1 MTDSR
6 RRGTRKALITLT
18 AALALTAQGLAVPT
32 GFAEEALS
40 PATAPLDNN
49 GLFDAAPP
57 APVARGA
64 AGEKGLREPM
74 EQPFFS
80 EKTIRDVDAS
90 GERCFRIP
98 AIATAA
104 DGTLLVGFDNRYIDK
119 SNLTWCRDAPF
130 DNKKRNPKEHQTD
143 IELLKSYDSGDSFEE
158 GGFIAQGTTDE
169 RGISYTDPSFVVD
182 RANGKIFAV
191 FVRGIDYRF
200 FDALAGVN
208 KGKPED
214 QIVNRTVQDTVIIES
229 ADNGETWGNMK
240 LVSYL
245 TEKIEVRHRA
255 GEMLPGRG
263 RFATSGN
270 GIQLRYGEKE
280 GRLLFPMS
288 VHYSPS
294 GAGTV
299 ANLALYS
306 DDHGETWHV
315 GQGVGGEGDMNG
327 DENKLVELS
336 DGRVMMN
343 SKSTG
348 KNPSDP
354 SGADRW
360 RSYSDDQGETWSAP
374 ERVVVAPPQHSDM
387 YNKGINV
394 SLIRAYPNAPE
405 GSAAAKVLLYSA
417 PINKRTSNPYGQDGR
432 FNGWVM
438 ASCDDGQTW
447 KYGKQVES
455 GRFQY
460 SVMTPMADGNIGM
473 AYESGD
479 DKRGMTLKFAKFNM
493 AWLGADC
500 LSNKALGITDLPD
513 PALAKAIE
521 EAKAATAKAEE
532 ATANVVRLT
541 KELEDLEIDRE
552 ELLEALDKAKAAA
565 QKAITAAEEANAKVK
580 AAEEA
585 TAKAEES
592 AAKAE
597 DEAKALAEQLAKVE
611 EELAKSQDQAKVLAE
626 AKEAAE
632 IAQKAAEEALR
643 LEKEKNKTGKDTD
656 NTENKGFWQGL
667 LQVLPGL
674 APIFSFLA
682 SLWDGIQKLFGVK
695 A

>member
-32 GFAEEALS
+32 VFAEEALS

-64 AGEKGLREPM
+64 AGEKGLREPV

-80 EKTIRDVDAS
+80 EKTIRDVDAADR
-90 GERCFRIP
+90 RCFRIP
-98 AIATAA
+98 AIATAV
-104 DGTLLVGFDNRYIDK
+104 DGSLLVAFDNRY
-119 SNLTWCRDAPF
+119 SNGNKTWCRDAPF
-130 DNKKRNPKEHQTD
+130 ENRQINSPEKQTD
-143 IELLKSYDSGDSFEE
+143 IEVMRSGDNGESFGVETP
-158 GGFIAQGTTDE
+158 IARGTEDS
-169 RGISYTDPSFVVD
+169 RSISYTDPSFVVD
-182 RANGKIFAV
+182 QVSGKIFAV
-191 FVRGIDYRF
+191 FVRAMDYRF
-200 FDALAGVN
+200 FDATAGVN
-208 KGKPED
+208 RGSAED
-214 QIVNRTVQDTVIIES
+214 PIQKRSVQDTVMVES
-229 ADNGETWGNMK
+229 NDNGRSWGNMK
-240 LVSYL
+240 LLSEL
-245 TEKIEVRHRA
+245 TETIEVRHKPGQKIA
-255 GEMLPGRG
+255 GRG

-270 GIQLRYGEKE
+270 GIQLKYGDNA

-288 VHYSPS
+288 VHYSPN
-294 GAGTV
+294 GAGAV
-299 ANLALYS
+299 ANVALYS
-306 DDHGETWHV
+306 DDHGVTWNV
-315 GQGVGGEGDMNG
+315 GKGVGGEGEMNG

-336 DGRVMMN
+336 DGRIMMN
-343 SKSTG
+343 SKSMG
-348 KNPSDP
+348 SNPSNP
-354 SGADRW
+354 KGAERW
-360 RSYSDDQGETWSAP
+360 RSYSEDQGETWSKP
-374 ERVVVAPPQHSDM
+374 EQVIVAPPQ
-387 YNKGINV
+387 YPAQRNTGINV
-394 SLIRAYPNAPE
+394 SLIRAYPSAPKD
-405 GSAAAKVLLYSA
+405 SAAAKVLLYSA
-417 PINKRTSNPYGQDGR
+417 PIDTRIKGDYGQDGR
-432 FNGWVM
+432 SNGWVM

-611 EELAKSQDQAKVLAE
+611 EGLAKSQDQAKVLAE

>member
-32 GFAEEALS
+32 AFAEEALS

-64 AGEKGLREPM
+64 VGEGQLPEPNENPVFDVKM
-74 EQPFFS
+74 L
-80 EKTIRDVDAS
+80 RDVDPA
-90 GERCFRIP
+90 GQRCFRIP

-104 DGTLLVGFDNRYIDK
+104 DGTLLVAFDNRYGPGEQSK
-119 SNLTWCRDAPF
+119 TWCRDAPY
-130 DNKKRNPKEHQTD
+130 NNMGQNSQTMQTD
-143 IELLKSYDSGDSFEE
+143 IEIYRSSDSGETFET
-158 GGFIAQGTTDE
+158 GNFIAKGTEDP
-169 RGISYTDPSFVVD
+169 RNLSYTDPAIVVD
-182 RANGKIFAV
+182 RETGKIFAF
-191 FVRGIDYRF
+191 FVRGYDYRF
-200 FDALAGVN
+200 FDARAGVN
-208 KGKPED
+208 SED
-214 QIVNRTVQDTVIIES
+214 PDAEIKRRDVQDTVVIES
-229 ADNGETWGNMK
+229 NDNGLTWGN
-240 LVSYL
+240 LRVISGL
-245 TEKIEVRHRA
+245 TETLQVKSRP
-255 GEMLPGRG
+255 GEAVPGHG
-263 RFATSGN
+263 RFVTSGS
-270 GIQLRYGEKE
+270 GIQLAYGAKA
-280 GRLLFPMS
+280 GRLLVPIS
-288 VHYSPS
+288 VK
-294 GAGTV
+294 TQQNKQNRV
-299 ANLALYS
+299 VNLSIYS
-306 DDHGETWHV
+306 DDHGETWHS
-315 GQGVGGEGDMNG
+315 GVGIAGDGTFNG
-327 DENKLVELS
+327 DESKLVELS
-336 DGRVMMN
+336 DGRIMMN
-343 SKSTG
+343 SKDNNQT
-348 KNPSDP
+348 
-354 SGADRW
+354 RW
-360 RSYSDDQGETWSAP
+360 TAYSSDQGENWSDP
-374 ERVVVAPPQHSDM
+374 VRTVVAPPQFPTKH
-387 YNKGINV
+387 NTGINV

-405 GSAAAKVLLYSA
+405 GSAAARVLLYSA
-417 PINKRTSNPYGQDGR
+417 PIDQRMGHEHNKDGR
-432 FNGWVM
+432 NNGWVM
-438 ASCDDGQTW
+438 ASCDDGRSWAHGRQI
-447 KYGKQVES
+447 ES

-473 AYESGD
+473 VYETGTFD
-479 DKRGMTLKFAKFNM
+479 TGMTLKFAKFNM

-521 EAKAATAKAEE
+521 DAKAATAKAEE

-597 DEAKALAEQLAKVE
+597 DEAKALAAQLAKVE

-626 AKEAAE
+626 AKEAAQ

-643 LEKEKNKTGKDTD
+643 LEKEKNKTDKDTD